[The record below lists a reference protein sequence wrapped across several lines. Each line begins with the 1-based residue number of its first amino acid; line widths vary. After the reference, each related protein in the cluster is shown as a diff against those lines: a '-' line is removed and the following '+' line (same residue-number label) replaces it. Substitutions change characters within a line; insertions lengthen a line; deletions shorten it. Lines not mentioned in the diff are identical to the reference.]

1 MQIPNNLSCIA
12 RVIKKIQTIGSS
24 YTNRLF
30 ISKNF
35 KLIQNIMQT
44 NPNLIF
50 YKDSTNVYR
59 YCNLAFAQY
68 LGLKKE
74 KIIGH
79 SVFDISPN
87 EIVDVILKA
96 DSELINNED
105 KKTHE
110 SMVKGHNGLIYKVFF
125 TKDVTL
131 NIKGIVV
138 TMEDITELL
147 ISQKL
152 NERNFNLNQAMLE
165 INKIIIDN
173 NDIVEICNL
182 VLEKITDSIELAD
195 AGCVLVFDK
204 NENLKIIASKGYDT
218 EQCKR
223 FSINL
228 TDSFYYKKNKGK
240 IDKTIIIND
249 IQKFDWNEYTD
260 FWKRSQVKVDK
271 AVLINDETEV
281 DWIKYSKILESSQA
295 INVESSISTPIV
307 FDNQLYGFINID
319 STENNAFHESDV
331 EVMNYIKYQ
340 IEVGISKYKI
350 YEETI
355 YLSRYDGLTKIC
367 NRRYFEQ
374 LFDNLIKKATEKS
387 QTFYMVMFDLNGL
400 KIINDTYGHLAGDEL
415 IKSFAFRLTT
425 IIKDSDILGR
435 LGGDEFAA
443 IFFGMELNTLYNK
456 LENLNENF
464 ITNPLI
470 FETNTI
476 IGSFSF
482 GISEF
487 PKHGINYNKLF
498 KKADQN
504 MYDQKQKTKGFSV

>member
-1 MQIPNNLSCIA
+1 MQN
-12 RVIKKIQTIGSS
+12 VVE
-24 YTNRLF
+24 
-30 ISKNF
+30 
-35 KLIQNIMQT
+35 T

-50 YKDSTNVYR
+50 YKDSNNIYR

-74 KIIGH
+74 EIIGH
-79 SVFDISPN
+79 PVFDISPS
-87 EIVDVILKA
+87 EIVDVILEA
-96 DSELINNED
+96 DKELINNED
-105 KKTHE
+105 KKTYK
-110 SMVKGHNGLIYKVFF
+110 SMLKRNNGFIYEVVF

-131 NIKGIVV
+131 NTKGIVV
-138 TMEDITELL
+138 NMKDITKLI

-152 NERNFNLNQAMLE
+152 NERSLNLNQAMLE

-204 NENLKIIASKGYDT
+204 NENLKIIASKGYDI

-228 TDSFYYKKNKGK
+228 TDSFYYKKNNGK

-271 AVLINDETEV
+271 AVLINDENEV
-281 DWIKYSKILESSQA
+281 DWIKYSKVLESCEA
-295 INVESSISTPIV
+295 INVESSIATPIV

-319 STENNAFHESDV
+319 STENNAFHESDL

-355 YLSRYDGLTKIC
+355 YLSRYDGLTKVC

-374 LFDNLIKKATEKS
+374 LFDNLVKNTTKKRGN
-387 QTFYMVMFDLNGL
+387 FYMVMFDLNGL
-400 KIINDTYGHLAGDEL
+400 KVVNDTYGHLAGDEL
-415 IKSFAFRLTT
+415 IKAFAFRLRA
-425 IIKDSDILGR
+425 IIKDSDIIGR

-443 IFFGMELNTLYNK
+443 IFFGIELKALYEK
-456 LENLNENF
+456 LENLNKSFRTE
-464 ITNPLI
+464 PLI
-470 FETNTI
+470 FEENTI

-487 PKHGINYNKLF
+487 PKDGIDYNKLF
-498 KKADQN
+498 KKADKN
-504 MYDQKQKTKGFSV
+504 MYDHKQETKRLS